1 MRNAGKLR
9 TQCHLYGNMA
19 RWSVEEIVFY
29 FVTGGCYRTIPCD
42 IKAQFV
48 LNERWDFETNNGYN
62 IFENALR
69 ERIPEMI
76 ANMDAINPRP
86 FTIIGSFSDNIH
98 LEIDQDR
105 DPQ

>member
-1 MRNAGKLR
+1 
-9 TQCHLYGNMA
+9 MA

-98 LEIDQDR
+98 LEINQDR